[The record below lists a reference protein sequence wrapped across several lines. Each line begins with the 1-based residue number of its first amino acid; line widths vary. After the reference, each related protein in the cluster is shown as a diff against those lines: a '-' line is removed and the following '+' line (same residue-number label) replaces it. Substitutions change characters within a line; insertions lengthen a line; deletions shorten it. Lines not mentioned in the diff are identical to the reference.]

1 MLNGNIKTTFH
12 MFLRLPYTFTGILCK
27 KIMSALFLT
36 QLSQTI
42 YQFKGYMY
50 LMGKNGFALVFFY
63 HKRRL
68 SQNP

>member
-27 KIMSALFLT
+27 KNECAVLT

-42 YQFKGYMY
+42 YQFKGSMY
-50 LMGKNGFALVFFY
+50 VMGKNGFALVFFY